1 MNEWLVIFRLHKLG
15 MEAHAYA
22 HYTSSFCFALTCR
35 PTSSTWKQKFKILR
49 LRIKVCSIDHLNQM
63 RMQVSWWLRNHS
75 HAEHI
80 FTNKLAFMRD
90 VDFFSTEYSYWRW
103 WSRLPLAASNDVIV
117 NDYSS
122 VTSRTRSHDNNGLG
136 TALSGLFLW
145 VGRVAASEV
154 AKHGLRSWRYM
165 QI

>member
-103 WSRLPLAASNDVIV
+103 WSRLPLAATNDVMI

-122 VTSRTRSHDNNGLG
+122 VTSRTRSHDNGLG